1 MDIAALQVALGTAYR
16 IQRELGRGGMATV
29 YLADDTKHGRQVA
42 LKVLHPEFAASLGP
56 DRFRR
61 EITTAARLQHPHILT
76 VYDSGETA
84 DGLLWFTMPYVVG
97 ESLRDRLRRDRQL
110 LERLIRMPGRQT
122 PGRVKLDPAFASLR
136 NTPRFQ
142 RLSP

>member
-61 EITTAARLQHPHILT
+61 EITTAGLELYLERPAGVT
-76 VYDSGETA
+76 VVEWIERWLAEEPWPAGRGVRFRRVEIKSAGET
-84 DGLLWFTMPYVVG
+84 
-97 ESLRDRLRRDRQL
+97 DREILYEDF
-110 LERLIRMPGRQT
+110 G
-122 PGRVKLDPAFASLR
+122 G
-136 NTPRFQ
+136 
-142 RLSP
+142 

>member
-1 MDIAALQVALGTAYR
+1 MVLPGQTCVSFCNSYIRTTMDIAALQVALGTAYR

-61 EITTAARLQHPHILT
+61 EITLAARLQHPNIVT
-76 VYDSGETA
+76 VFDGPTA
-84 DGLLWFTMPYVVG
+84 L
-97 ESLRDRLRRDRQL
+97 
-110 LERLIRMPGRQT
+110 
-122 PGRVKLDPAFASLR
+122 
-136 NTPRFQ
+136 
-142 RLSP
+142 

>member
-1 MDIAALQVALGTAYR
+1 MDAVALQSALGNAYH

-76 VYDSGETA
+76 VYDSGETP
-84 DGLLWFTMPYVVG
+84 DGLLWFTSVRRRRITARPPAPRATAVG
-97 ESLRDRLRRDRQL
+97 R
-110 LERLIRMPGRQT
+110 
-122 PGRVKLDPAFASLR
+122 
-136 NTPRFQ
+136 
-142 RLSP
+142 